1 MMEVNILSFC
11 YFTQLT
17 TNIYTQ
23 VMGRE
28 GVGDGVK
35 EPHLIQNS
43 EKNLIHQK
51 SYSITHFVCT

>member
-11 YFTQLT
+11 YLTQLT

-28 GVGDGVK
+28 GGDGVK

-43 EKNLIHQK
+43 EEKNLIHQK
-51 SYSITHFVCT
+51 SYSITYFVCT

>member
-11 YFTQLT
+11 YLTQLT

-28 GVGDGVK
+28 GGGW
-35 EPHLIQNS
+35 S
-43 EKNLIHQK
+43 EGTPFDSKLRK
-51 SYSITHFVCT
+51 KT